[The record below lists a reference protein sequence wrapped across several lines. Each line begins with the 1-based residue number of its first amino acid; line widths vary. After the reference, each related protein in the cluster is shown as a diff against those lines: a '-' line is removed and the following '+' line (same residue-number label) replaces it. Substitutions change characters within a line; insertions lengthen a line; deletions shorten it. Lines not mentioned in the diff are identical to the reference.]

1 VHQLPNPLNVLQP
14 TPQQRK
20 KANDK
25 LGVCWCCTMADC
37 TGVPAGG
44 NDHVIEAVGSATGEV
59 SALVGALSAPQSP
72 EDRLVTTSR
81 LLELLSAAGSGS
93 ELIGVLF
100 VHDSLP
106 CSMQLLFISCTS
118 LPNSHV
124 RAR

>member
-1 VHQLPNPLNVLQP
+1 
-14 TPQQRK
+14 
-20 KANDK
+20 
-25 LGVCWCCTMADC
+25 MADC
-37 TGVPAGG
+37 SGGPARG
-44 NDHVIEAVGSATGEV
+44 NDHVIEAEGSATGEV

-100 VHDSLP
+100 MIRS
-106 CSMQLLFISCTS
+106 SMRLLFISCTS

-124 RAR
+124 PAR